1 MTIIDNPYYSK
12 HQLLTG
18 QYTPGQELIL
28 GDGSDYVGGYHIQ
41 PNGKYFSEFSPNKN
55 SVELFEKRFDW
66 TEDVKKYNKIKN
78 IITSKYIQPI
88 PYLVIPTLEEYQEG
102 YVYRYFV
109 QKRNNPRIT
118 IMEIDVDQYNKIN
131 SKNQPGLNSVIWNS
145 VAIKWKLNGASIY
158 EYNEREILNSE
169 IQYNFTGLRPYLKNL
184 LEFSK

>member
-1 MTIIDNPYYSK
+1 MAIIDHPYYSH

-18 QYTPGQELIL
+18 QYTSGQELIL
-28 GDGSDYVGGYHIQ
+28 GDGTDYVGGYHIQ

-66 TEDVKKYNKIKN
+66 TEDVRIYNKIN
-78 IITSKYIQPI
+78 NVVTSKYIQPTVH
-88 PYLVIPTLEEYQEG
+88 LARPTLEDYQEG

-109 QKRNNPRIT
+109 QKRNNPRVT

-131 SKNQPGLNSVIWNS
+131 SKNQPGLNSTIWNA
-145 VAIKWKLNGASIY
+145 VAIKWKITGASII
-158 EYNEREILNSE
+158 EFNEREILTSE
-169 IQYNFTGLRPYLKNL
+169 IQFSFIGLRSYIKDL